1 MIFIYEDEEKINTF
15 NNFNFYK
22 QTKFNKTYNLLNDV
36 YDIKLVNE
44 DVIFS
49 LEIIKNETIKINEL
63 IIPIE
68 ITKYLKDRN
77 WLKVFFSVYWYF
89 CLIINLPFI
98 FTYLTL
104 MNNFSGLWLICETM
118 MILVTIILMP
128 NFITFI
134 VVFSFYGNFLT
145 I

>member
-68 ITKYLKDRN
+68 ITKYLKDIYVTIN
-77 WLKVFFSVYWYF
+77 NDKVCNKHDYTKKIISTFNNALINIVFDKSKMDELMNKNIEFNYMVLNKKNKSKN
-89 CLIINLPFI
+89 CLI
-98 FTYLTL
+98 
-104 MNNFSGLWLICETM
+104 EE
-118 MILVTIILMP
+118 
-128 NFITFI
+128 
-134 VVFSFYGNFLT
+134 
-145 I
+145 